1 MLLFKKTKDPRGII
15 YCRLGLGEIALLK
28 GKRTIA
34 KKHILKSLQG
44 SSENSFAVEKCHAT
58 TLMSYMNKNNPT
70 SPPFSKGGM
79 VGFSGKIDNGCYDR
93 LGLKLMFQ
101 GLPLNIP

>member
-1 MLLFKKTKDPRGII
+1 
-15 YCRLGLGEIALLK
+15 
-28 GKRTIA
+28 
-34 KKHILKSLQG
+34 
-44 SSENSFAVEKCHAT
+44 
-58 TLMSYMNKNNPT
+58 MSYMNKNNPP

-79 VGFSGKIDNGCYDR
+79 GGFSGKIDNGCYDR